1 MQHDQ
6 IHLTERQKQAWRIL
20 NEELRKQP
28 NTLAGQAMALRQF
41 AVCVLKASGLSIAV
55 KGSTLKQFKT
65 SHEKTTALR
74 SMSLRGTWLE
84 DWVMLPAL
92 DALGYGVILEVR
104 NNQQKLVYEVSEN
117 TGNGLQ
123 PVHVVNHDNV
133 HWERRISKTRVQT
146 NPGRGDCGAYVLTQA
161 VHDDLPA
168 IQKLLTPAVKTTT
181 AVTAKHVAVAAQPV
195 SVAVTAKP
203 VAVTVAA
210 QPVAVAVTAK
220 PVAVAVTAKPVAV
233 TVTTKPV
240 AVTVAA
246 QPVAVAVTVKPVAVA
261 VTTKPVAVA
270 IAAQP
275 VPKAQAV
282 VSTAVALKTPATSP
296 ASNPN
301 KKSTT
306 ETRHLKN
313 AKDASLINERQKQA
327 ILPAVSNLLA
337 PNATAALIEI
347 YLTAM
352 QPPYNRDNDIWL
364 SSYAQN
370 AGNEIL
376 ADALVG
382 LPWDP
387 SQESALREKL
397 LHGLATEAWR
407 NPAGAE
413 MLHADY
419 VKNMQLQM
427 QAQSAQKMQTQSAQ
441 THPFATGA
449 QSSLFAKATTS
460 CAAEVENAAGHA
472 NAPGLLVR

>member
-84 DWVMLPAL
+84 DWVILPAL

-104 NNQQKLVYEVSEN
+104 NNQQKQKLVYEVSEN

-168 IQKLLTPAVKTTT
+168 IQKLLTPAVK
-181 AVTAKHVAVAAQPV
+181 AAT
-195 SVAVTAKP
+195 AVTAKP

-210 QPVAVAVTAK
+210 QPVAVAVTTK
-220 PVAVAVTAKPVAV
+220 PVAVAV
-233 TVTTKPV
+233 
-240 AVTVAA
+240 
-246 QPVAVAVTVKPVAVA
+246 
-261 VTTKPVAVA
+261 
-270 IAAQP
+270 AAQP

-282 VSTAVALKTPATSP
+282 VSDR
-296 ASNPN
+296 
-301 KKSTT
+301 KS
-306 ETRHLKN
+306 
-313 AKDASLINERQKQA
+313 
-327 ILPAVSNLLA
+327 
-337 PNATAALIEI
+337 
-347 YLTAM
+347 
-352 QPPYNRDNDIWL
+352 
-364 SSYAQN
+364 
-370 AGNEIL
+370 
-376 ADALVG
+376 
-382 LPWDP
+382 
-387 SQESALREKL
+387 
-397 LHGLATEAWR
+397 
-407 NPAGAE
+407 
-413 MLHADY
+413 
-419 VKNMQLQM
+419 
-427 QAQSAQKMQTQSAQ
+427 
-441 THPFATGA
+441 
-449 QSSLFAKATTS
+449 
-460 CAAEVENAAGHA
+460 
-472 NAPGLLVR
+472 